1 MTVFQSSWLAGVA
14 TQFELIQDL
23 VFRKVESHPR
33 VRRPQRVERGFF
45 PILLSICR
53 AHSNS
58 VGRSDVLIVGIQM
71 WFYQAFE
78 ILRQLIGYP

>member
-45 PILLSICR
+45 QFFCPSAELTLTPLEGLMS
-53 AHSNS
+53 
-58 VGRSDVLIVGIQM
+58 L
-71 WFYQAFE
+71 
-78 ILRQLIGYP
+78 